1 MPISNG
7 SNVEVVTS
15 VQRRRRWT
23 LEKIGWVRR
32 ALEPGMTV
40 SLAAREAGVAPS
52 QAFQWKRLHLE
63 GALSAV
69 GANEPVVAASE
80 LQDAQRQIKR
90 LEQALGRKTLE
101 NEILKKRR
109 WILPRQKS
117 GLRARQRCPR
127 TGSRGGL

>member
-1 MPISNG
+1 MSMPISNG

-23 LEKIGWVRR
+23 LEEKIGWVRR
-32 ALEPGMTV
+32 AMSV

-52 QAFQWKRLHLE
+52 QVFQWKRLYLE

-80 LQDAQRQIKR
+80 LQEAKRQIKR

-101 NEILKKRR
+101 NDILREAVDFAKSKKWLARSPV
-109 WILPRQKS
+109 LPEDGR
-117 GLRARQRCPR
+117 
-127 TGSRGGL
+127 